1 MDYIVLHYKLPVEDD
16 KVFDVLLDITQLLNK
31 YEIDVDKIFISN
43 ELEIRLYLNKI
54 RVELGTKKDL
64 SEKIMDLRDILPN
77 LSDVSGVLDM
87 KILDVNG
94 NGYTLKKD

>member
-1 MDYIVLHYKLPVEDD
+1 
-16 KVFDVLLDITQLLNK
+16 
-31 YEIDVDKIFISN
+31 
-43 ELEIRLYLNKI
+43 
-54 RVELGTKKDL
+54 
-64 SEKIMDLRDILPN
+64 MDLRDILPN